1 MRMGAMGTGHGTKV
15 ATDRR
20 GRISLAGVV
29 ARWAHLYLA
38 EELPNG
44 TIVLTPLSPAS
55 EKVKAG
61 PGHSIRAVSGGAF
74 ESDRR
79 RH

>member
-1 MRMGAMGTGHGTKV
+1 MGATHGIKV
-15 ATDRR
+15 ATDQD

-44 TIVLTPLSPAS
+44 TIVLTPQPPAS
-55 EKVKAG
+55 EKVK
-61 PGHSIRAVSGGAF
+61 PGSGQSIRAVSGGAF

>member
-1 MRMGAMGTGHGTKV
+1 MGTGHGTKV

-44 TIVLTPLSPAS
+44 TIILTPLSPAL

-61 PGHSIRAVSGGAF
+61 QGHSIRAVSGGAF

>member
-1 MRMGAMGTGHGTKV
+1 MGEKHGIKV

-29 ARWAHLYLA
+29 AARWAHLYLA

-44 TIVLTPLSPAS
+44 TIVLTPLPPAS
-55 EKVKAG
+55 EKVK
-61 PGHSIRAVSGGAF
+61 PGLGRSIRAISGGAF

>member
-1 MRMGAMGTGHGTKV
+1 MGTGHGTKV

-29 ARWAHLYLA
+29 ASWAHLYLA

-44 TIVLTPLSPAS
+44 TIILTPLSPAS

-61 PGHSIRAVSGGAF
+61 PGQSIRAVSGGAF